1 MKAQRSDDYLPGDFS
16 FLKNENIISLT
27 FDYNIINNLKAW
39 TILKKNKNCFDSFM
53 YNKKFDKIKS
63 QMYPGHS
70 GASVSLSLRTME
82 FIAKNGWED
91 YVFLKRD

>member
-1 MKAQRSDDYLPGDFS
+1 MKVQHTDDYLPGN

-39 TILKKNKNCFDSFM
+39 NILKKNNNTLKN
-53 YNKKFDKIKS
+53 NLKL
-63 QMYPGHS
+63 QMYPEHS
-70 GASVSLSLRTME
+70 DESLEKSFRIME

-91 YVFLKRD
+91 YVFLIRD